1 MTELHDRLKLADLA
15 ETMQREGNML
25 VCSDCGFTFQRM
37 SQLVTHI
44 EKKVCNLC

>member
-25 VCSDCGFTFQRM
+25 VCSDCCFTFQRM